1 MKVQPAV
8 AAETK
13 KMALGVGVM
22 TALMVAVFLI
32 LGKFDYTVLLGA
44 VLGAGAAVGNFF
56 LMALTVQKVTD
67 DMPVLPPREAP
78 EKDENGEEAEETEET
93 EETEEK
99 EQPLSDEARQ
109 AGKKMQLSYTLRM
122 FLIAGIAALA
132 ITVPVFNPWAALIPL
147 LFPRIVIAI
156 RSLLENKQKEA

>member
-78 EKDENGEEAEETEET
+78 EENEND

-99 EQPLSDEARQ
+99 EQTLSDEARQ

>member
-78 EKDENGEEAEETEET
+78 EEDEND